1 MINDFK
7 LTPKKIRAI
16 RTKFNKTLG
25 SIPLSYTKGGN
36 NVEYK
41 IKLSFSGIDEN
52 SPKVVLCH
60 NVKCVI
66 EIIKCETRL
75 IRYYGS
81 KKETLTKSSDTLYKN
96 HFIRNASW
104 DIREICISQLQ
115 LFGIKNSYPKLSF
128 KFPPSN
134 P

>member
-52 SPKVVLCH
+52 YHKVDRCH

-66 EIIKCETRL
+66 EMIKCETRL